1 MSHRDK
7 TQDASGGQEQRYS
20 LKIALY
26 LFIPSL
32 LGILIFFVPVT
43 LAGRTTIPLDHMVTG
58 ARYLLGPL
66 DGWYALALIVA
77 GAIYPLATGRWRRSV
92 TERIFTVLKLLG
104 VVAAAMALSGW
115 GPALLH
121 TPDMLPFLFGKLVI
135 PVGLIVPIGAIFLS
149 LLIGYGLL
157 ELIGIL
163 LQPVMRPV
171 WRTPGKSAIDAVAS
185 FVGSY
190 SIGLLITNR
199 VYQSGEYSSRE
210 AAIIATGFSTVSATF
225 MIIVAK
231 TLDLMTVWNLYFW
244 LALLITFVVTAI
256 TVRLPPLANMDNEK
270 SGDEPKIARGRRL
283 ATAWHT
289 GLDVAAKAP
298 SLTHSVALNFKEG
311 LLMAISILPSIMSVG
326 LIGLLLA
333 KYTPLFD
340 WLGLVFYP
348 VTALWGLDE
357 AMALAQAASTGLAEM
372 FLPALLMG
380 DAAFVARFATGVV
393 SVSSVLFFSASIPC
407 ILSTTIP
414 ISIGRIVV
422 IWFLRVV
429 LSLLL
434 AVPAGY
440 AVQTLTAI
448 G

>member
-1 MSHRDK
+1 MSHQEK
-7 TQDASGGQEQRYS
+7 TSFARGEQEPRYS
-20 LKIALY
+20 LKTMLY

-58 ARYLLGPL
+58 ARYLLGGL
-66 DGWYALALIVA
+66 DGWYALALIIA
-77 GAIYPLATGRWRRSV
+77 GAIYPLVTGNWRRSV
-92 TERIFTVLKLLG
+92 TDRVFTVLKLLG
-104 VVAAAMALSGW
+104 VVAAVMALSGW

-135 PVGLIVPIGAIFLS
+135 PVGLIVPIGAIFLA
-149 LLIGYGLL
+149 LLISYGLL

-163 LQPVMRPV
+163 LQPIMRPI

-199 VYQSGEYSSRE
+199 VYQAGQYSARE

-231 TLDLMTVWNLYFW
+231 TLDLMAVWNLYFW
-244 LALLITFVVTAI
+244 LTLLITFAVTAI
-256 TVRLPPLANMDNEK
+256 TVRLPPLARMDDEK
-270 SGDEPKIARGRRL
+270 SDDEPEVPRGRRL
-283 ATAWHT
+283 VTAWRA
-289 GLDVAAKAP
+289 GLDAAHHAP
-298 SLTHSVALNFKEG
+298 SLMRSVALNFKEG

-333 KYTPLFD
+333 KYTPVFD

-357 AMALAQAASTGLAEM
+357 AMALAQAASAGLAEM

-380 DAAFVARFATGVV
+380 EADFVARFATGVV

-414 ISIGRIVV
+414 LSVGRIVV
-422 IWFLRVV
+422 VWFLRTA
-429 LSLLL
+429 LGLLL

-440 AVQTLTAI
+440 LAQALA
-448 G
+448 GG